1 MGCFVNSLK
10 LNIVLALGL
19 SVLMFGCATSDSAL
33 RESGHVEAYL
43 QGFHDGRHSGMR
55 EAGNYFEHIVKDA
68 ERFTKDTEYREGWLA
83 GEEEGVR
90 IQQQANLVGGTY
102 SGYKIG
108 KEVEKSKVD
117 ADAIGKDVMKGV
129 DTDSLKNLK

>member
-19 SVLMFGCATSDSAL
+19 SVLMFGCATSDSSL
-33 RESGHVEAYL
+33 RESGHNESYVM
-43 QGFHDGRHSGMR
+43 GFHDGRHSGMR
-55 EAGNYFEHIVKDA
+55 EAGNYFEHIVKDT
-68 ERFTKDTEYREGWLA
+68 ERFTSDVEYRDGWLA
-83 GEEEGVR
+83 GEAEGIR
-90 IQQQANLVGGTY
+90 MQEQANIVGGTY
-102 SGYKIG
+102 RGHVTG

-117 ADAIGKDVMKGV
+117 VDAIGKDVMKGV